1 MFLKELNVK
10 EKKAFIE
17 LAIKA
22 ASVNDIV
29 VEEEVLI
36 ESYCFEMNTLFV
48 NLSKERDLRDILDE
62 FKDSEERIKRI
73 VALELFAIMYVDGTY
88 DKCENEF
95 MKNILLEFN
104 IGETCGTALNVILY
118 NCTNSLLFRRDV
130 YGDWIF

>member
-95 MKNILLEFN
+95 MKNILLDFN
-104 IGETCGTALNVILY
+104 IGETKIKEMVNAVSNYINATKDLQFVLV
-118 NCTNSLLFRRDV
+118 D
-130 YGDWIF
+130 

>member
-104 IGETCGTALNVILY
+104 IGETKIKEMVNAVSNYINATKDLQFVLV
-118 NCTNSLLFRRDV
+118 D
-130 YGDWIF
+130 

>member
-73 VALELFAIMYVDGTY
+73 VALELFAIM
-88 DKCENEF
+88 
-95 MKNILLEFN
+95 M
-104 IGETCGTALNVILY
+104 
-118 NCTNSLLFRRDV
+118 
-130 YGDWIF
+130 